1 MNQDCDAYL
10 NQCRLDTY
18 STDWDNCSQ
27 ASPCAEGE
35 GDCDDHTDCEGELVC
50 GNDNCASGTTGMD
63 CCMGIYIGMLR
74 WKYEYV
80 YNI

>member
-1 MNQDCDAYL
+1 MNQDCDAYF

-18 STDWDNCSQ
+18 STDWDKCSQ

-35 GDCDDHTDCEGELVC
+35 GDCDEHTDCEGELVC

-63 CCMGIYIGMLR
+63 CCMAIYVGM
-74 WKYEYV
+74 
-80 YNI
+80 